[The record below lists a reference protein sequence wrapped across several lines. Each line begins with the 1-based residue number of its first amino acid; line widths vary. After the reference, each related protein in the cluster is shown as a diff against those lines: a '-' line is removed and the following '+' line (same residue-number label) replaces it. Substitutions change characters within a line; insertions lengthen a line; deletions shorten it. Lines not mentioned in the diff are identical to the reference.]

1 MTRLFTFYWSDDGVY
16 LVYLI
21 MAFVVGYK
29 YSIGK
34 GFAMFITKVARSLVA
49 FIKNVLLAKR
59 NLIAV
64 DRIT

>member
-1 MTRLFTFYWSDDGVY
+1 MTRPFTFYWSDDGVY

-34 GFAMFITKVARSLVA
+34 GYAMFITEVARSLVA
-49 FIKNVLLAKR
+49 FIKNVLFAR
-59 NLIAV
+59 EI
-64 DRIT
+64 

>member
-21 MAFVVGYK
+21 MAFIAGYK

-49 FIKNVLLAKR
+49 FIKNVLLAR
-59 NLIAV
+59 EI
-64 DRIT
+64 

>member
-34 GFAMFITKVARSLVA
+34 GFAMFTIKVAGSLVA
-49 FIKNVLLAKR
+49 FIKNVLFAR
-59 NLIAV
+59 EI
-64 DRIT
+64 

>member
-34 GFAMFITKVARSLVA
+34 GFAMFIIKVARSLVA
-49 FIKNVLLAKR
+49 
-59 NLIAV
+59 
-64 DRIT
+64 

>member
-1 MTRLFTFYWSDDGVY
+1 MTRPFTFYWSDDGVY

-49 FIKNVLLAKR
+49 FIKMCFLQR
-59 NLIAV
+59 EI
-64 DRIT
+64 